1 MRNAL
6 WNGQLCCVQ
15 KVLYV
20 FCATAGCKSDP
31 NMTIVTA
38 PLRATFQ
45 IILRCSRIFID
56 IVTDIVFQWIMVGII
71 KPRNKLPGN
80 WRIIPPVGDDILM
93 QSATNLARRIRL
105 KEVILMSSIGTIWDK
120 WVIKFLVLLYIYF
133 DTYHRWNPKKL
144 SAPALIGL
152 LRSTPFWTQ
161 LLTKGTY
168 SIPGIS

>member
-1 MRNAL
+1 M
-6 WNGQLCCVQ
+6 
-15 KVLYV
+15 
-20 FCATAGCKSDP
+20 FSATPGCKPDP

-80 WRIIPPVGDDILM
+80 WRIIPPVGNDILM

-105 KEVILMSSIGTIWDK
+105 KQVILMSRIGIIWDK
-120 WVIKFLVLLYIYF
+120 LWKRVIKILVLPYLFYTCY
-133 DTYHRWNPKKL
+133 RWNPKKL
-144 SAPALIGL
+144 SVPALIGL
-152 LRSTPFWTQ
+152 LRSTPFWMQ
-161 LLTKGTY
+161 LLTKGKY
-168 SIPGIS
+168 SIAGISQNDM

>member
-1 MRNAL
+1 M
-6 WNGQLCCVQ
+6 
-15 KVLYV
+15 
-20 FCATAGCKSDP
+20 
-31 NMTIVTA
+31 TA

-80 WRIIPPVGDDILM
+80 WRIIPPVGNDILM

-105 KEVILMSSIGTIWDK
+105 KQVILMSRIGIIWDK
-120 WVIKFLVLLYIYF
+120 FMKKSYQDPWPALSFF
-133 DTYHRWNPKKL
+133 DTCYRWNPKKL

-152 LRSTPFWTQ
+152 LRSTPFWMQ
-161 LLTKGTY
+161 LLTKGKY
-168 SIPGIS
+168 SIAGISQYAM